1 MAAPR
6 PLGGPYAAA
15 VTAGE
20 GYLLDNRQ
28 SGAGARLAA
37 LGALFDRWTFDHAE
51 RLGVGAGWRVWEVGA
66 GGSSVPAW
74 FAGRVGPEGFVLA
87 TDIDTSWLDGDHPF
101 EARVHDVG
109 ADPVP
114 PLTFDLVHARLVLVH
129 VHDRLRALATMVG
142 ALAPGGWLLVEDADP
157 ACQPLACLEER
168 GPEEELANRL
178 KAAFRTLL
186 AGRGVDLAF
195 GRRLP
200 GLLRGAGLVDVAAD
214 AYFPVAGRACAELEL
229 TTVEQVRKAL
239 RAADLA
245 TDEEIDRHAANVS
258 AGRVDVTTSPLFS
271 AWGRKPP
278 PGAP

>member
-1 MAAPR
+1 M
-6 PLGGPYAAA
+6 
-15 VTAGE
+15 TAGE

-28 SGAGARLAA
+28 SEAGARLAA
-37 LGALFDRWTFDHAE
+37 LGALFDHWTIDHAE
-51 RLGVGAGWRVWEVGA
+51 RLGVGPGWRVWEVGA
-66 GGSSVPAW
+66 GGPSVPAW
-74 FAGRVGPEGFVLA
+74 FAGRVGPGGYVLA

-101 EARVHDVG
+101 ETQVHDIG
-109 ADPVP
+109 ADPAP
-114 PLTFDLVHARLVLVH
+114 PPSFDLVHARLVLVH

-157 ACQPLACLEER
+157 ASQPLACLEVH
-168 GPEEELANRL
+168 GPQEELANRL

-229 TTVEQVRKAL
+229 TTVEQVRGAL

-245 TDEEIDRHAANVS
+245 TDAEIDRHVANVS
-258 AGRVDVTTSPLFS
+258 AGRVEVSTSPLLS